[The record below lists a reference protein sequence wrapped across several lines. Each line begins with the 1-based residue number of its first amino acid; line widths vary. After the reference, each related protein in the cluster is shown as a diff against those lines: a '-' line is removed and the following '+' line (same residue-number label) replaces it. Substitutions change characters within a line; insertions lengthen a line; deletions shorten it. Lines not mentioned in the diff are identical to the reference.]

1 MENNKRSWEAAV
13 LVLVVFVLGVLLGG
27 LGDHLWGTKVWGMQP
42 RPITH
47 RDQIIDTL
55 THELDL
61 TPEQV
66 KQVTAAVDQKQEEID
81 KLYAPLE
88 AQRDQIRQQGREQ
101 IRAVL
106 TPAQQV
112 KFDAFLNRL
121 DETKRKEK
129 AEEQ

>member
-13 LVLVVFVLGVLLGG
+13 LVLAVFVLGFLLGG
-27 LGDHLWGTKVWGMQP
+27 LGDHLWGGKVWGMQP
-42 RPITH
+42 LPITH

-55 THELDL
+55 KHELDL

-66 KQVTAAVDQKQEEID
+66 KQVTAAVDQKQAEID

-88 AQRDQIRQQGREQ
+88 TQRDQIRQQGREQ

-106 TPAQQV
+106 TPEQQA

-129 AEEQ
+129 AQE

>member
-1 MENNKRSWEAAV
+1 MENNRRSGEAAV

-27 LGDHLWGTKVWGMQP
+27 LGDHLWGKKVWGQTP
-42 RPITH
+42 APITH

-66 KQVTAAVDQKQEEID
+66 KQVTAAVDQKQAEIE
-81 KLYAPLE
+81 KLYAPLD

-106 TPAQQV
+106 TPEQQA

-121 DETKRKEK
+121 DEMKRKEK
-129 AEEQ
+129 SSE

>member
-1 MENNKRSWEAAV
+1 MENNKRSWEAAA

-27 LGDHLWGTKVWGMQP
+27 LGDHIWGAKVWGMQP

-61 TPEQV
+61 TPDQL
-66 KQVTAAVDQKQEEID
+66 KQVTAAVDQKQTEID

-106 TPAQQV
+106 TPGQQA
-112 KFDAFLNRL
+112 KFDAFINRL
-121 DETKRKEK
+121 DATKRKEK
-129 AEEQ
+129 TAE

>member
-1 MENNKRSWEAAV
+1 MENNKRSGEAAV
-13 LVLVVFVLGVLLGG
+13 LVLAVFVLGVLLGG
-27 LGDHLWGTKVWGMQP
+27 LGDHLWGKKVWGGP
-42 RPITH
+42 PTPITH

-66 KQVTAAVDQKQEEID
+66 KQVTAAVDQKQMEIE
-81 KLYAPLE
+81 KLYAPLD
-88 AQRDQIRQQGREQ
+88 AQRDQIRQQGRDQ

-106 TPAQQV
+106 TPEQQA
-112 KFDAFLNRL
+112 KFDAFLSRL

-129 AEEQ
+129 TAQ